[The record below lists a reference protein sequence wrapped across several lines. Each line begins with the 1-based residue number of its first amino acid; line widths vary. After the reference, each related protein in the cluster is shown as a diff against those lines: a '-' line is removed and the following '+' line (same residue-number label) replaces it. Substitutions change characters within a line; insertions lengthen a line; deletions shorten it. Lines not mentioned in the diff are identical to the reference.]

1 MSAGTGCQLGNG
13 VQHVFYIGFDNF
25 HLRRDNSNSVANG
38 GDQNDNTDTNIPSD
52 LEQVPALYNFLRGT
66 SNAPVSE
73 DSSNWADGRNT
84 TYSDGAAYSGGTLL
98 TNEHTPLISH
108 TSVDFTSEYTGV
120 YGDRNG
126 IATSQNSEA
135 AYTNALT
142 SGDDNL
148 PVGFSSG
155 FAYWTDPVNTS
166 FIPGDN
172 TDVFVTQGQNGA
184 VNPPAPWEPFT
195 EAGCDVGAVSA
206 TAFVLENASSVADES
221 TSSVKFTTADEGLAV
236 HCANPVVDPNTICT
250 LSGTDSNVKSVPDT
264 VTGDPSYTGYSA
276 IFGHKFI
283 APAINDRLDNQSS
296 GGSQT
301 LALLP
306 GRPST
311 SSFPGFN
318 GEDGNYTLGYTL
330 DMQKAGIPVTFG
342 YLSDAHDCHSA
353 LTADYGD
360 PNPPAGDSPCN
371 YTDAPGT
378 SDPLFRGAPSAQSF
392 GSGEAGYESYLSHL
406 NSDFQSFFDQAKA
419 DGFTTANTE
428 FVFYSDE
435 NDHVSEGTPAN
446 PTCDGVT
453 TPCEWNHS
461 GANGST
467 EETST
472 PGNPVPGQLGESFV
486 DLDSTLPSESQYAN
500 QPYFINPDSAPE
512 IYLENGTGPSPQLG
526 TPAQTAPNVR
536 QFERD
541 LSNATYTDP
550 YTGSPT
556 HVVNQ
561 AADHTELSALH
572 MVTADPL
579 RTPTEVAFSPGAD
592 FVNSV
597 PAANA
602 FNSSTST
609 KLSDPTTNAFNGCN
623 AISTTPVP
631 SACSES
637 TFTYVHGDFAPET
650 NDTWAGLVGPGVL
663 NLGSYGGVWTD
674 HVDIRATLLDLVG
687 LHDSYMPDGRVITQI
702 IDPNDTADPENTPAL
717 HSNDATQL
725 GTMLKKINAPV
736 YESSEGAKDGFG
748 TATLDADTAAL
759 ASGTSSGD
767 SLYATVES
775 DIATITAQ
783 RNAVVADIQAR
794 LMAAELNNVTP
805 SATTDVSEGT
815 CVLDYA
821 IALDHYA
828 RSGGSS
834 PVPNSCIFSAPS
846 GSVTCANAAYSN
858 VTIPGNV
865 TVPSGDSCTLIGT
878 TVNGNVQVQS
888 GGRLWDQGAT
898 VQGNIQANRADWV
911 AVGSGGTVNGNVQI
925 TGTTGAPPSGY
936 AGSKATPPQNYLC
949 STVVRGNVVVQGN
962 GAGAPFE
969 IGGGPDCDN
978 GLSISGNL
986 QVQSNSAELTIGG
999 APNPTAG
1006 QYSDVAQG
1014 NIQVQNNTGGV
1025 STLTDNHAGGNC
1037 QLGND
1042 QPGIAGQGNSAGGH
1056 NTCNQTA

>member
-1 MSAGTGCQLGNG
+1 MRARAALIGVAASFAVVAGPLTAVTSTAGASEPLTSGSSSGSSLSSNFALAVGPSQLMSTGTGCQLANG
-13 VQHVFYIGFDNF
+13 VQHVFYVGFDNF
-25 HLRRDNSNSVANG
+25 HLRRDNSNSVAND

-66 SNAPVSE
+66 SHTPATTQ
-73 DSSNWADGRNT
+73 SSNWADGRNT
-84 TYSDGAAYSGGTLL
+84 TYSDGSSYPGGTLL

-142 SGDDNL
+142 PGDSNL

-155 FAYWTDPVNTS
+155 FAYWTDPVNTT
-166 FIPGDN
+166 FIPGDTTN
-172 TDVFVTQGQNGA
+172 VFTTQSQNGA

-206 TAFVLENASSVADES
+206 TGFVLENASSAADES
-221 TSSVKFTTADEGLAV
+221 TSSVTFGTGSPPGTPNDEGLAV
-236 HCANPVVDPNTICT
+236 HCANPAVNPNTICT
-250 LSGTDSNVKSVPDT
+250 LAGSDSDVKTVPDT
-264 VTGDPSYTGYSA
+264 LSGDPGYTGYSVM
-276 IFGHKFI
+276 FGNRFI
-283 APAINDRLDNQSS
+283 APAINDRLNNQNT

-330 DMQKAGIPVTFG
+330 DMQQAGIPVTFG
-342 YLSDAHDCHSA
+342 YLSDAHDCHTA
-353 LTADYGD
+353 LYADYGD
-360 PNPPAGDSPCN
+360 PNPPAGDSKCN
-371 YTDAPGT
+371 YTDAPGA
-378 SDPLFRGAPSAQSF
+378 SDPLFRGSPSAQAF
-392 GSGEAGYESYLSHL
+392 GSGEAGYENYLHQL

-419 DGFTTANTE
+419 DGYTTANTE

-453 TPCEWNHS
+453 TPCQWNHS
-461 GANGST
+461 GVNGST

-472 PGNPVPGQLGESFV
+472 AGNPVPGQIGETFV
-486 DLDSTLPSESQYAN
+486 NLDSTLPSESQYAN

-512 IYLENGTGPSPQLG
+512 IYLENGTGANPQLG

-550 YTGSPT
+550 YTGSSS

-561 AADHTELSALH
+561 AADQAELSALH

-579 RTPTEVAFSPGAD
+579 RSPTEVAFSPGAD

-597 PAANA
+597 PAAGA
-602 FNSSTST
+602 FNSSSST
-609 KLSDPTTNAFNGCN
+609 TLSDPTSNAYNGCN

-650 NDTWAGLVGPGVL
+650 NDTWAGIVGPGVL

-687 LHDSYMPDGRVITQI
+687 LHDSYTPDGRVITQI
-702 IDPNDTADPENTPAL
+702 LNPRDSADPENTPAL
-717 HSNDATQL
+717 HSIGSTL
-725 GTMLKKINAPV
+725 IGTVLKVINAPV
-736 YESSEGAKDGFG
+736 YETSEGAKDGFG

-759 ASGTSSGD
+759 ASGSSTSD
-767 SLYATVES
+767 SLYTTVES
-775 DIATITAQ
+775 DISSVTAQ
-783 RNAVVADIQAR
+783 RNAVVANIQAS
-794 LMAAELNNVTP
+794 LMAAELNNEAPSIVTT
-805 SATTDVSEGT
+805 AIDVIEGA
-815 CVLDYA
+815 CILHYA
-821 IALDHYA
+821 IAVDHYA
-828 RSGGSS
+828 RSGGTS
-834 PVPNSCIFSAPS
+834 PAP
-846 GSVTCANAAYSN
+846 
-858 VTIPGNV
+858 
-865 TVPSGDSCTLIGT
+865 
-878 TVNGNVQVQS
+878 
-888 GGRLWDQGAT
+888 
-898 VQGNIQANRADWV
+898 
-911 AVGSGGTVNGNVQI
+911 
-925 TGTTGAPPSGY
+925 
-936 AGSKATPPQNYLC
+936 
-949 STVVRGNVVVQGN
+949 
-962 GAGAPFE
+962 
-969 IGGGPDCDN
+969 
-978 GLSISGNL
+978 
-986 QVQSNSAELTIGG
+986 
-999 APNPTAG
+999 
-1006 QYSDVAQG
+1006 
-1014 NIQVQNNTGGV
+1014 
-1025 STLTDNHAGGNC
+1025 
-1037 QLGND
+1037 
-1042 QPGIAGQGNSAGGH
+1042 IACKFG
-1056 NTCNQTA
+1056 